1 MTLEEFARI
10 YFANHPLGIKKN
22 TQDCY
27 YLPAAR
33 MFDRV
38 ARCKVE
44 EITKEQANIFV
55 DWLRLQPK
63 APATQ
68 RGRRRAFAT
77 LWLAAHDAGLSPEP
91 SRFRRIAVPQK
102 SPVAWSF
109 ETVQKLVR
117 NVIDDKTDWING
129 IQYGTYWA
137 SLFSAAWDSALRLGD
152 LLSIEYGWIQKRHGC
167 GFLRIIQSKT
177 QREHQVQLNKCTMR
191 LIERSIEQSP
201 HRRLIWPLKTTR
213 KRFYRD
219 VKAII
224 NKANESGS
232 FRYFRRSAVTFAESQ
247 SPGSGQRLAAH
258 RDSRTT
264 RESYIDPMLLPNCV
278 VTVKPLSR

>member
-1 MTLEEFARI
+1 
-10 YFANHPLGIKKN
+10 
-22 TQDCY
+22 
-27 YLPAAR
+27 
-33 MFDRV
+33 
-38 ARCKVE
+38 
-44 EITKEQANIFV
+44 
-55 DWLRLQPK
+55 
-63 APATQ
+63 
-68 RGRRRAFAT
+68 
-77 LWLAAHDAGLSPEP
+77 
-91 SRFRRIAVPQK
+91 VPQK

-129 IQYGTYWA
+129 IQYGTYWG

-224 NKANESGS
+224 QKANESGS
-232 FRYFRRSAVTFAESQ
+232 FRYFRRSAVTFSESQ

-264 RESYIDPMLLPNCV
+264 RESYIDPLLLPESV